1 MKTTFK
7 KTMAAL
13 SAAAVVAASAAVMA
27 MPASAEGSITIDT
40 VEITES
46 QLAAA
51 NYEVSVPIIASND
64 FTTLAVGMTLDEGL
78 TFVAGTASGGLVAAD
93 ANGQFVWYA
102 LMNATELAGASTAAV
117 TVTVES
123 TAKAGD
129 VYNLVG
135 TPLNTEG
142 VDRSDLNGTSA
153 AVSGGS
159 IVIVEDPTEAP
170 TDAPTD
176 APTEAPTDAPVATPT
191 PTTAPAPT
199 ATSTTKP
206 SSSSS
211 PKTGDALPIAG
222 VAVAVAVI
230 GGVALVSKKR
240 K

>member
-1 MKTTFK
+1 
-7 KTMAAL
+7 
-13 SAAAVVAASAAVMA
+13 
-27 MPASAEGSITIDT
+27 
-40 VEITES
+40 
-46 QLAAA
+46 
-51 NYEVSVPIIASND
+51 
-64 FTTLAVGMTLDEGL
+64 MTLDEGL

-102 LMNATELAGASTAAV
+102 IMNATELDGASTCAV

-135 TPLNTEG
+135 TPLNSEG

-159 IVIVEDPTEAP
+159 IVIVEDPT
-170 TDAPTD
+170 D
-176 APTEAPTDAPVATPT
+176 APTDAPVATPT
-191 PTTAPAPT
+191 PT